1 MKPFRILLFLLSVF
15 AILLLVSFFFPSDG
29 IRIHNKFTLRFVTPE
44 EIFQKDAV
52 VYKDISEILSQ
63 SLVLYDSLPSVD
75 VLPEAADYTNLDS
88 SRSNEDSLQINI
100 HRIEFPA
107 NDSSILFPFFRQLKR
122 LNTTGELI
130 RILHYGDSQIE
141 QDRMTSYIR
150 SRLQDRFGGS
160 GIGLRPAVSLYGF
173 QLSLRHYASDNW
185 KRYTAFGNND
195 LSPEHNR
202 YGVLASFARFTPYP
216 EDDIQKDANSHTA
229 WIQLVEPGRV
239 KSLSG
244 KYDLCRIYYGN
255 CTEPVMYELYTD
267 NALFDVDFLLPT
279 TGVSEKSWHFN
290 KPPSDLK
297 IEFTGYVSPDFYC
310 IALDGKRGIAVDN
323 IPMRGSS
330 GLVFTKIDQSM
341 LKDMYKALNVKMLLL
356 QFGGNAVPYIANNYS
371 WYEKKF
377 TNQLL
382 MLKKIC
388 PGVPI
393 IVIGVSDMS
402 IKEKD
407 VVVSYPN
414 LESIRDALKNA
425 TFNADCAYWDMYEA
439 MGGANSMPA
448 WVNAEPPLA
457 SPDFIHF
464 NSTGARIIA
473 EMFYNAFIYE
483 YDNYL
488 EITEN
493 QKTSSRK

>member
-1 MKPFRILLFLLSVF
+1 MKPFKILLFLLSVF
-15 AILLLVSFFFPSDG
+15 AILFLVSFFFPEDG
-29 IRIHNKFTLRFVTPE
+29 IKIHNKFTIHFVTHE
-44 EIFQKDAV
+44 EIFHKDAI

-63 SLVLYDSLPSVD
+63 NLVLYDSLPT
-75 VLPEAADYTNLDS
+75 ADILFEVADQANLDS

-107 NDSSILFPFFRQLKR
+107 NDSSILFPIFRQLKG
-122 LNTTGELI
+122 LKTSGKLI

-185 KRYTAFGNND
+185 MRYTAFGNTNLGLD
-195 LSPEHNR
+195 HNR
-202 YGVLASFARFTPYP
+202 YGVLASFARFTPYSD
-216 EDDIQKDANSHTA
+216 DDIQPDANSHTA
-229 WIQLVEPGRV
+229 WIQLIEPGKV
-239 KSLSG
+239 KSSTG
-244 KYDLCRIYYGN
+244 KYNRCQIYYGN
-255 CTEPVMYELYTD
+255 CTEPVMYELYTND
-267 NALFDVDFLLPT
+267 VLFDVDFLLPT
-279 TGVSEKSWHFN
+279 MDVGEKSWHFE
-290 KPPSDLK
+290 KPPSNLK

-310 IALDGKRGIAVDN
+310 IALDGDRGIAVDN

-330 GLVFTKIDQSM
+330 GLVFTKIDQSL

-356 QFGGNAVPYIANNYS
+356 QFGGNAVPYIASNYS

-377 TNQLL
+377 TSQLL

-402 IKEKD
+402 LKEKD
-407 VVVSYPN
+407 KIISYPN
-414 LESIRDALKNA
+414 LESIRDALKKA
-425 TFNADCAYWDMYEA
+425 TFNAGCAYWDMYEA

-448 WVNAEPPLA
+448 WVYAEPPLA
-457 SPDFIHF
+457 STDFIHF
-464 NSTGARIIA
+464 NSKGARIMA
-473 EMFYNAFIYE
+473 EMFYDAFIYE
-483 YDNYL
+483 YENYL
-488 EITEN
+488 ATIEH
-493 QKTSSRK
+493 